1 MEVVLVPF
9 IVEWQTQQSFGQSVE
24 GRVVTPTLTP
34 PPRWRSQHLQRH
46 RGRSQERRARE
57 GVGDEPGKRSTG
69 SRITKGLE
77 CLVRSLK

>member
-34 PPRWRSQHLQRH
+34 PQVEEPAFAKAQREITGKESQGG
-46 RGRSQERRARE
+46 RGR
-57 GVGDEPGKRSTG
+57 
-69 SRITKGLE
+69 
-77 CLVRSLK
+77 

>member
-34 PPRWRSQHLQRH
+34 PPGGGASICKGTEGDH
-46 RGRSQERRARE
+46 RKG
-57 GVGDEPGKRSTG
+57 EPGRAWEMS
-69 SRITKGLE
+69 LE
-77 CLVRSLK
+77 KEALEAESQRDLNAW